1 MARLIT
7 AVADIEGPLDPA
19 ALFPFKVGTD
29 IVTDVAGAAQGIAD
43 DQFPAGILFPAVV
56 SADTEVIR
64 VIKAAPVSGINDTVS
79 KDLFRDRGWILT
91 EVFCDITERAMVV
104 KGFLN
109 KLPVL
114 QSKMFMV
121 PRYEIRHNRPPLP
134 PLGNRKEDTE
144 KRCGYQYVCEGV
156 NLSCERLSST

>member
-7 AVADIEGPLDPA
+7 AVADIGGTLDPA

-29 IVTDVAGAAQGIAD
+29 VVTDMAGAAQGI
-43 DQFPAGILFPAVV
+43 
-56 SADTEVIR
+56 
-64 VIKAAPVSGINDTVS
+64 KAAPVPGINDTVS

-91 EVFCDITERAMVV
+91 EVFCDITERAMAV

-121 PRYEIRHNRPPLP
+121 SGYEIRHNRPPLP